1 MVFSLRQNIDHGR
14 PGFTLA
20 ELMVGLIFALLIV
33 AVVVQVISTQM
44 SKVAVNQE
52 IMKVRRDLD
61 EASTILSTEI
71 RSVNPSLGFTEGLD
85 TAMQFFSTVG
95 LSTVCG
101 IVDGEGVLLPS
112 PYHGTL
118 RVSEWTQKPDSSDVI
133 ALYLKSHRDSQGRAW
148 TQRLITSL
156 SGNNNPN
163 GCGFMSAGDGA
174 AADTMLLVGVDQLQL
189 SDNLVGTPVRFLRNV
204 RYSIYRA
211 SDNGWYLGMKRCPP
225 YGNCT
230 TVQPISGPYSF
241 ERNPP
246 FSFQYLDSAGVP
258 ILYGA
263 ENMKHVRRVT
273 LNLTGYSRRSVSR
286 NNLPLKE
293 SVSFT
298 VSLRNGI

>member
-1 MVFSLRQNIDHGR
+1 MPRMDKSR

-20 ELMVGLIFALLIV
+20 ELMVGLILSLLIV
-33 AVVVQVISTQM
+33 AVVVQVLSTQM

-52 IMKVRRDLD
+52 IMKVRRDLN
-61 EASTILSTEI
+61 EASTILSAEI
-71 RSVNPSLGFTEGLD
+71 RSINPSLGFTEGLD

-101 IVDGEGVLLPS
+101 IVDGEGILLPS

-118 RVSEWTQKPDSSDVI
+118 RVSEWIQRPDSSDVI
-133 ALYLKSHRDSQGRAW
+133 ALYLKSPTDSQERVW

-156 SGNNNPN
+156 SGKKSPDE
-163 GCGFMSAGDGA
+163 CGFALEGEEA

-189 SDNLVGTPVRFLRNV
+189 GDHLVGTPVRFLRNV

-211 SDNGWYLGMKRCPP
+211 SDNGWYLGVKRCPP

-263 ENMKHVRRVT
+263 GNMQHVRRVT

-286 NNLPLKE
+286 DKLPLKE

-298 VSLRNGI
+298 VSLRNGT